1 MKGYKAFL
9 SDMTTKHGDNT
20 VYEVGKTY
28 TVEGEVKI
36 CENGYHF
43 CKKCVDVYDYYSKPC
58 RICEVSV
65 TGAVQTQG
73 NKSVGRKLKILR
85 ELTADEISSLCNSGD
100 CNSGDWNSGDWNSG
114 YCNSGDWNSGDWNSG
129 DWNSGNRNSGNRNS
143 GDCNSGDCNSGNR
156 NSGDCNS
163 GDCNSGNRN
172 SGDWNSGD
180 WNSGNRNSGDWNSG
194 NRNSGNRNSGDCNSG
209 DWNSGDWNSGDWNS
223 GNRNSGNRNSGNRNS
238 GDWNS
243 GDWNSGYCNTT
254 EPTVRLFDHQTDIT
268 FSDFKWSRAY
278 GLLCNIPSDCLT
290 WKYSEYMTDDEK
302 AEHPEHETTGGFLYL
317 EKADRQ
323 AWWESLSDESKAAI
337 TSMPYFDAEKFYM
350 CTNIRVEQQC

>member
-1 MKGYKAFL
+1 MKGYKAFNN
-9 SDMTTKHGDNT
+9 DMTTNHGDNT

-28 TVEGEVKI
+28 TVEGEIKI

-43 CKKCVDVYDYYSKPC
+43 CKKCVDVYDYYDKPC

-85 ELTADEISSLCNSGD
+85 ELTADEISSLCNSG
-100 CNSGDWNSGDWNSG
+100 N
-114 YCNSGDWNSGDWNSG
+114 
-129 DWNSGNRNSGNRNS
+129 
-143 GDCNSGDCNSGNR
+143 
-156 NSGDCNS
+156 
-163 GDCNSGNRN
+163 
-172 SGDWNSGD
+172 
-180 WNSGNRNSGDWNSG
+180 
-194 NRNSGNRNSGDCNSG
+194 
-209 DWNSGDWNSGDWNS
+209 WNS

-238 GDWNS
+238 GDRNSGNRNSGDRNSGNWNS
-243 GDWNSGYCNTT
+243 GDRNSGDRNSGNWNSGNWNSGDRNSGYCNTT

-302 AEHPEHETTGGFLYL
+302 AAHPEHETTGGFLYL

-323 AWWESLSDESKAAI
+323 AWWESLSDDSKAAI
-337 TSMPYFDAEKFYM
+337 ISMPYFDADKFYK
-350 CTNIRVEQQC
+350 CTNIRVERNNAN

>member
-9 SDMTTKHGDNT
+9 PDMTTLHGDDT

-28 TVEGEVKI
+28 TVEGEVRI

-100 CNSGDWNSGDWNSG
+100 
-114 YCNSGDWNSGDWNSG
+114 
-129 DWNSGNRNSGNRNS
+129 WNSGNRNSGN
-143 GDCNSGDCNSGNR
+143 
-156 NSGDCNS
+156 
-163 GDCNSGNRN
+163 
-172 SGDWNSGD
+172 
-180 WNSGNRNSGDWNSG
+180 WNSGNR
-194 NRNSGNRNSGDCNSG
+194 
-209 DWNSGDWNSGDWNS
+209 
-223 GNRNSGNRNSGNRNS
+223 
-238 GDWNS
+238 
-243 GDWNSGYCNTT
+243 NSGYCNTT
-254 EPTVRLFDHQTDIT
+254 EPTIRLFDHQTDIT
-268 FSDFKWSRAY
+268 FSDFRNSRAY
-278 GLLCNIPSDCLT
+278 GLLCSMPSDCLT

-302 AEHPEHETTGGFLYL
+302 AAHPEHETTGGFLYL

-323 AWWESLSDESKAAI
+323 AWWESLSDESKATI
-337 TSMPYFDAEKFYM
+337 TSMPYFDADKFYK
-350 CTNIRVEQQC
+350 CTNIRVEK

>member
-28 TVEGEVKI
+28 TVEGEIKI

-100 CNSGDWNSGDWNSG
+100 CNSGD
-114 YCNSGDWNSGDWNSG
+114 CNSGNW
-129 DWNSGNRNSGNRNS
+129 NSGNRNS
-143 GDCNSGDCNSGNR
+143 GDCNSGDCNSGN
-156 NSGDCNS
+156 
-163 GDCNSGNRN
+163 
-172 SGDWNSGD
+172 
-180 WNSGNRNSGDWNSG
+180 
-194 NRNSGNRNSGDCNSG
+194 
-209 DWNSGDWNSGDWNS
+209 
-223 GNRNSGNRNSGNRNS
+223 
-238 GDWNS
+238 
-243 GDWNSGYCNTT
+243 WNSGYCNTT
-254 EPTVRLFDHQTDIT
+254 DPTVRLFDHQTDIT
-268 FSDFKWSRAY
+268 FSDFRQSRAY
-278 GLLCNIPSDCLT
+278 GLLCSIPSDCLT

-302 AEHPEHETTGGFLYL
+302 AAHPEHETTGGFLYL

-323 AWWESLSDESKAAI
+323 AWWESFSDESKAAI
-337 TSMPYFDAEKFYM
+337 TSMPYFDAEKFFI
-350 CTNIRVEQQC
+350 CTGIKVNGVDKDAN

>member
-28 TVEGEVKI
+28 TVEGEIKI

-58 RICEVSV
+58 RICEVNV

-85 ELTADEISSLCNSGD
+85 ELTADEISSL
-100 CNSGDWNSGDWNSG
+100 
-114 YCNSGDWNSGDWNSG
+114 
-129 DWNSGNRNSGNRNS
+129 
-143 GDCNSGDCNSGNR
+143 
-156 NSGDCNS
+156 
-163 GDCNSGNRN
+163 
-172 SGDWNSGD
+172 

-194 NRNSGNRNSGDCNSG
+194 NRNSG
-209 DWNSGDWNSGDWNS
+209 
-223 GNRNSGNRNSGNRNS
+223 
-238 GDWNS
+238 
-243 GDWNSGYCNTT
+243 YCNTT
-254 EPTVRLFDHQTDIT
+254 EPTIRLFDHQTDIT
-268 FSDFKWSRAY
+268 FSDFWQSRAY
-278 GLLCNIPSDCLT
+278 DLLCSIPSDCLT

-302 AEHPEHETTGGFLYL
+302 ATHPEHETTGGFLYL

-323 AWWESLSDESKAAI
+323 AWWESLSDESKVAI
-337 TSMPYFDAEKFYM
+337 TSMPYFDADKFYK
-350 CTNIRVEQQC
+350 CTNIRVERNNAN

>member
-9 SDMTTKHGDNT
+9 PDMTTLHGDDT

-43 CKKCVDVYDYYSKPC
+43 CKKCADVYDYYSKPC

-100 CNSGDWNSGDWNSG
+100 CNSGDRNSGDRNSGDRNSGDW
-114 YCNSGDWNSGDWNSG
+114 
-129 DWNSGNRNSGNRNS
+129 NSGNRNS
-143 GDCNSGDCNSGNR
+143 GDCNSGD
-156 NSGDCNS
+156 
-163 GDCNSGNRN
+163 
-172 SGDWNSGD
+172 
-180 WNSGNRNSGDWNSG
+180 RNSGDWNSG

-209 DWNSGDWNSGDWNS
+209 DRNSGDWNS
-223 GNRNSGNRNSGNRNS
+223 GNWNSGNR
-238 GDWNS
+238 
-243 GDWNSGYCNTT
+243 NSGYCNTT

-302 AEHPEHETTGGFLYL
+302 AAHPEHETTGGFLYL

-323 AWWESLSDESKAAI
+323 AWWESLSDESKATI
-337 TSMPYFDAEKFYM
+337 ISMPYFDAEKFFI
-350 CTNIRVEQQC
+350 CTGIKVNGADKDAN

>member
-9 SDMTTKHGDNT
+9 PDMTTLHGDDT

-43 CKKCVDVYDYYSKPC
+43 CKKCADVYDYYSKPC

-85 ELTADEISSLCNSGD
+85 ELTADEISSLCNSG
-100 CNSGDWNSGDWNSG
+100 
-114 YCNSGDWNSGDWNSG
+114 
-129 DWNSGNRNSGNRNS
+129 NR
-143 GDCNSGDCNSGNR
+143 
-156 NSGDCNS
+156 
-163 GDCNSGNRN
+163 
-172 SGDWNSGD
+172 
-180 WNSGNRNSGDWNSG
+180 
-194 NRNSGNRNSGDCNSG
+194 
-209 DWNSGDWNSGDWNS
+209 
-223 GNRNSGNRNSGNRNS
+223 
-238 GDWNS
+238 
-243 GDWNSGYCNTT
+243 NSGYCNTT

-268 FSDFKWSRAY
+268 FSDFKLSRAY
-278 GLLCNIPSDCLT
+278 GLLCSIPSDCLT

-302 AEHPEHETTGGFLYL
+302 AEHPEHETTSGFLYL
-317 EKADRQ
+317 EKVDRQ

-337 TSMPYFDAEKFYM
+337 TSMPYFDADKFYK
-350 CTNIRVEQQC
+350 CTNIRVERNNAN

>member
-28 TVEGEVKI
+28 TVESEVKI

-43 CKKCVDVYDYYSKPC
+43 CKKCVDVYDYYNKPC

-73 NKSVGRKLKILR
+73 NKSVGRRLKILR
-85 ELTADEISSLCNSGD
+85 ELTADEINSLC
-100 CNSGDWNSGDWNSG
+100 
-114 YCNSGDWNSGDWNSG
+114 
-129 DWNSGNRNSGNRNS
+129 NS
-143 GDCNSGDCNSGNR
+143 GDCNSGDCNSG
-156 NSGDCNS
+156 D
-163 GDCNSGNRN
+163 
-172 SGDWNSGD
+172 
-180 WNSGNRNSGDWNSG
+180 
-194 NRNSGNRNSGDCNSG
+194 
-209 DWNSGDWNSGDWNS
+209 
-223 GNRNSGNRNSGNRNS
+223 RNSGNRNS

-243 GDWNSGYCNTT
+243 GDCNSGDWNSGDCNSGNWNSGDCNSGNWNSGDCNSGDCNSGNWNSGDCNSGYCNTT

-268 FSDFKWSRAY
+268 FSDFRQSRAY

-302 AEHPEHETTGGFLYL
+302 AAHPEHETTGGFLYL

-323 AWWESLSDESKAAI
+323 AWWESLSDESKATI
-337 TSMPYFDAEKFYM
+337 TSMPYFDADKFYK
-350 CTNIRVEQQC
+350 CTNIRVERNNAN

>member
-58 RICEVSV
+58 RICEVNV

-85 ELTADEISSLCNSGD
+85 ELTADEISSLCNSG
-100 CNSGDWNSGDWNSG
+100 N
-114 YCNSGDWNSGDWNSG
+114 
-129 DWNSGNRNSGNRNS
+129 
-143 GDCNSGDCNSGNR
+143 CNSGNR

-163 GDCNSGNRN
+163 GNRN
-172 SGDWNSGD
+172 SGN
-180 WNSGNRNSGDWNSG
+180 WNSGNRNSGNWNSG
-194 NRNSGNRNSGDCNSG
+194 NRNSGNWNSGNWNSGNRNSGDCNSG
-209 DWNSGDWNSGDWNS
+209 NWNS
-223 GNRNSGNRNSGNRNS
+223 GNRNSGNWNSGNR
-238 GDWNS
+238 
-243 GDWNSGYCNTT
+243 NSGYCNTT

-278 GLLCNIPSDCLT
+278 GLLCHIPSDCLT

-302 AEHPEHETTGGFLYL
+302 TAHPEHETTGGFLYL
-317 EKADRQ
+317 KKADRQ

-337 TSMPYFDAEKFYM
+337 TSMPYFDADKFYK
-350 CTNIRVEQQC
+350 CTNIRVERNNAN

>member
-28 TVEGEVKI
+28 TVEGEIKI

-43 CKKCVDVYDYYSKPC
+43 CKKCVDVYDYYNKPC

-73 NKSVGRKLKILR
+73 NKSVGRRLKILR

-100 CNSGDWNSGDWNSG
+100 CNSGD
-114 YCNSGDWNSGDWNSG
+114 CNSGDC
-129 DWNSGNRNSGNRNS
+129 NSGN
-143 GDCNSGDCNSGNR
+143 CNSGDCNSGNR
-156 NSGDCNS
+156 NSGD
-163 GDCNSGNRN
+163 RN
-172 SGDWNSGD
+172 SGDRNSGD
-180 WNSGNRNSGDWNSG
+180 RNSGNWNSGNRNSGYWNSG
-194 NRNSGNRNSGDCNSG
+194 NCNSGDRNSGDCNSG
-209 DWNSGDWNSGDWNS
+209 DCNSGDRNSGDRNSGDRNSGNWNS
-223 GNRNSGNRNSGNRNS
+223 GNR
-238 GDWNS
+238 
-243 GDWNSGYCNTT
+243 NSGYCNTT

-268 FSDFKWSRAY
+268 FNDFWKSRVY
-278 GLLCNIPSDCLT
+278 GLLQSIPSDCLT
-290 WKYSEYMTDDEK
+290 WKYSEYMTDNEK
-302 AEHPEHETTGGFLYL
+302 AAHPEHETTGGFLYL

-337 TSMPYFDAEKFYM
+337 TSMPYFDADKFYM

>member
-9 SDMTTKHGDNT
+9 SDMTTRHGDNT

-58 RICEVSV
+58 RICEVNV

-100 CNSGDWNSGDWNSG
+100 W
-114 YCNSGDWNSGDWNSG
+114 
-129 DWNSGNRNSGNRNS
+129 
-143 GDCNSGDCNSGNR
+143 
-156 NSGDCNS
+156 
-163 GDCNSGNRN
+163 NSGNRN

-194 NRNSGNRNSGDCNSG
+194 
-209 DWNSGDWNSGDWNS
+209 DWNS
-223 GNRNSGNRNSGNRNS
+223 GNR
-238 GDWNS
+238 
-243 GDWNSGYCNTT
+243 NSGYCNTT
-254 EPTVRLFDHQTDIT
+254 EPTIRLFDHQTDIT
-268 FSDFKWSRAY
+268 FSDFRQSRAY
-278 GLLCNIPSDCLT
+278 GLLCSMPSDCLT

-302 AEHPEHETTGGFLYL
+302 AAHPEHETTGGFLYL

-323 AWWESLSDESKAAI
+323 TWWKSLSDDSKAAI
-337 TSMPYFDAEKFYM
+337 TSMPYFDADKFYM
-350 CTNIRVEQQC
+350 CTNIRVEQ

>member
-1 MKGYKAFL
+1 MRGYKAFL
-9 SDMTTKHGDNT
+9 LDMTTRHGDNT

-28 TVEGEVKI
+28 TVEGEVRI

-58 RICEVSV
+58 RICEVNV

-73 NKSVGRKLKILR
+73 NKSVGRRLKILR

-100 CNSGDWNSGDWNSG
+100 CNSG
-114 YCNSGDWNSGDWNSG
+114 
-129 DWNSGNRNSGNRNS
+129 
-143 GDCNSGDCNSGNR
+143 
-156 NSGDCNS
+156 
-163 GDCNSGNRN
+163 
-172 SGDWNSGD
+172 
-180 WNSGNRNSGDWNSG
+180 
-194 NRNSGNRNSGDCNSG
+194 NRNSGDCNSG
-209 DWNSGDWNSGDWNS
+209 DWNSG
-223 GNRNSGNRNSGNRNS
+223 NRNSGDCNS

-302 AEHPEHETTGGFLYL
+302 AAHPEHKTTGGFLYL

-323 AWWESLSDESKAAI
+323 AWWESLSDDSKAAI
-337 TSMPYFDAEKFYM
+337 ISMPYFDADKFYK
-350 CTNIRVEQQC
+350 CTNIRVEK

>member
-73 NKSVGRKLKILR
+73 NKSVGRRLKILR

-100 CNSGDWNSGDWNSG
+100 WNSGSWNSG
-114 YCNSGDWNSGDWNSG
+114 SWNSGSW
-129 DWNSGNRNSGNRNS
+129 
-143 GDCNSGDCNSGNR
+143 
-156 NSGDCNS
+156 
-163 GDCNSGNRN
+163 NSGNRN

-180 WNSGNRNSGDWNSG
+180 WNSGNRNSGSWNSG
-194 NRNSGNRNSGDCNSG
+194 S
-209 DWNSGDWNSGDWNS
+209 WNSGSC
-223 GNRNSGNRNSGNRNS
+223 NSGNRNSGNRNS

-243 GDWNSGYCNTT
+243 GDWNSGSWNSGYCNTT

-268 FSDFKWSRAY
+268 FSDFRQSRAY
-278 GLLCNIPSDCLT
+278 DLLCSIPSDCLT

-317 EKADRQ
+317 EKVDRQ
-323 AWWESLSDESKAAI
+323 AWWESLSDDSKAAI
-337 TSMPYFDAEKFYM
+337 ISMPYFDADKFYK
-350 CTNIRVEQQC
+350 CTNIRVEK

>member
-9 SDMTTKHGDNT
+9 SDMTTMHGDNT

-28 TVEGEVKI
+28 TVEGEVRI

-73 NKSVGRKLKILR
+73 NKSVGRRLKILR
-85 ELTADEISSLCNSGD
+85 ELTADEISSLCNSG
-100 CNSGDWNSGDWNSG
+100 N
-114 YCNSGDWNSGDWNSG
+114 
-129 DWNSGNRNSGNRNS
+129 WNSGN
-143 GDCNSGDCNSGNR
+143 
-156 NSGDCNS
+156 
-163 GDCNSGNRN
+163 
-172 SGDWNSGD
+172 
-180 WNSGNRNSGDWNSG
+180 WNSGN
-194 NRNSGNRNSGDCNSG
+194 C
-209 DWNSGDWNSGDWNS
+209 
-223 GNRNSGNRNSGNRNS
+223 
-238 GDWNS
+238 
-243 GDWNSGYCNTT
+243 NSGYCNTT

-268 FSDFKWSRAY
+268 FSDFRNSRAY

-323 AWWESLSDESKAAI
+323 AWWESLSDDSKAAI
-337 TSMPYFDAEKFYM
+337 TSMPYFDAEKFFI
-350 CTNIRVEQQC
+350 CTGIKVNGADKDAN

>member
-9 SDMTTKHGDNT
+9 SDMTTRHGDNT

-73 NKSVGRKLKILR
+73 NKSVGRRLKILR

-100 CNSGDWNSGDWNSG
+100 CNSGN
-114 YCNSGDWNSGDWNSG
+114 CNSGNRNSGN
-129 DWNSGNRNSGNRNS
+129 WNSGNRNSGDCNSGNCNSGNRNSGDCNSGNWNSGNCNSGNRNSGNWNS

-156 NSGDCNS
+156 NSGNCNS
-163 GDCNSGNRN
+163 GDCNSG
-172 SGDWNSGD
+172 
-180 WNSGNRNSGDWNSG
+180 
-194 NRNSGNRNSGDCNSG
+194 DC
-209 DWNSGDWNSGDWNS
+209 
-223 GNRNSGNRNSGNRNS
+223 
-238 GDWNS
+238 
-243 GDWNSGYCNTT
+243 NSGYCNTT

-268 FSDFKWSRAY
+268 FSDFKLSRAY
-278 GLLCNIPSDCLT
+278 GLLCSIPSDCLT

-302 AEHPEHETTGGFLYL
+302 AAHPEHETTGGFLYL
-317 EKADRQ
+317 EKVDRQ

-337 TSMPYFDAEKFYM
+337 TSMPYFDADKFYM
-350 CTNIRVEQQC
+350 CTNIRVEK

>member
-58 RICEVSV
+58 RICEVNV

-85 ELTADEISSLCNSGD
+85 ELTADEISSLCNSG
-100 CNSGDWNSGDWNSG
+100 
-114 YCNSGDWNSGDWNSG
+114 
-129 DWNSGNRNSGNRNS
+129 
-143 GDCNSGDCNSGNR
+143 
-156 NSGDCNS
+156 
-163 GDCNSGNRN
+163 
-172 SGDWNSGD
+172 
-180 WNSGNRNSGDWNSG
+180 
-194 NRNSGNRNSGDCNSG
+194 
-209 DWNSGDWNSGDWNS
+209 
-223 GNRNSGNRNSGNRNS
+223 NRNSGNRNS

-243 GDWNSGYCNTT
+243 GNWNSGYCNTT

-268 FSDFKWSRAY
+268 FSDFRQSRAY
-278 GLLCNIPSDCLT
+278 GLLCHMPSDCLT

-302 AEHPEHETTGGFLYL
+302 AAHPEHETTGGFLYL

-337 TSMPYFDAEKFYM
+337 SSMPYFDADKFYM

>member
-9 SDMTTKHGDNT
+9 SDMTTKHGDDT
-20 VYEVGKTY
+20 VYEIGKTY
-28 TVEGEVKI
+28 TVEGEIKI

-43 CKKCVDVYDYYSKPC
+43 CKKCIDVYDYYDKPC

-85 ELTADEISSLCNSGD
+85 ELTADEISSLCNSG
-100 CNSGDWNSGDWNSG
+100 
-114 YCNSGDWNSGDWNSG
+114 
-129 DWNSGNRNSGNRNS
+129 NRNS
-143 GDCNSGDCNSGNR
+143 GDCNSGNCNSGNCNSGNR

-163 GDCNSGNRN
+163 GN
-172 SGDWNSGD
+172 
-180 WNSGNRNSGDWNSG
+180 WNSGN
-194 NRNSGNRNSGDCNSG
+194 
-209 DWNSGDWNSGDWNS
+209 
-223 GNRNSGNRNSGNRNS
+223 
-238 GDWNS
+238 
-243 GDWNSGYCNTT
+243 WNSGYCNTT

-278 GLLCNIPSDCLT
+278 GLLCSIPSDRLA

-302 AEHPEHETTGGFLYL
+302 AAHPEHETAGGFLYL

-323 AWWESLSDESKAAI
+323 AWWESLSGESKAAI
-337 TSMPYFDAEKFYM
+337 TSMPYFDADKFYK
-350 CTNIRVEQQC
+350 CTNIRVEQ

>member
-9 SDMTTKHGDNT
+9 LDMTTKHGDNT

-58 RICEVSV
+58 RICEVNV

-85 ELTADEISSLCNSGD
+85 KLTADEISSLCNSGD
-100 CNSGDWNSGDWNSG
+100 W
-114 YCNSGDWNSGDWNSG
+114 
-129 DWNSGNRNSGNRNS
+129 NSGNRNS
-143 GDCNSGDCNSGNR
+143 GDCNSGNR
-156 NSGDCNS
+156 
-163 GDCNSGNRN
+163 
-172 SGDWNSGD
+172 
-180 WNSGNRNSGDWNSG
+180 
-194 NRNSGNRNSGDCNSG
+194 
-209 DWNSGDWNSGDWNS
+209 
-223 GNRNSGNRNSGNRNS
+223 
-238 GDWNS
+238 
-243 GDWNSGYCNTT
+243 NSGYCNTT
-254 EPTVRLFDHQTDIT
+254 EPTIRLFDHQTDIT
-268 FSDFKWSRAY
+268 FNDFWQSRAY
-278 GLLCNIPSDCLT
+278 SLLCKIPTDCLI

-323 AWWESLSDESKAAI
+323 AWWDSLSDDSKEAI
-337 TSMPYFDAEKFYM
+337 TSMPYFDADKFYK
-350 CTNIRVEQQC
+350 CTNIRVEK

>member
-9 SDMTTKHGDNT
+9 SDMTTMHGDNT

-28 TVEGEVKI
+28 IVEGEVRI

-73 NKSVGRKLKILR
+73 NKSVGRMLKILR

-100 CNSGDWNSGDWNSG
+100 W
-114 YCNSGDWNSGDWNSG
+114 
-129 DWNSGNRNSGNRNS
+129 NSGNRNS
-143 GDCNSGDCNSGNR
+143 GDCNSGDCNSG
-156 NSGDCNS
+156 
-163 GDCNSGNRN
+163 
-172 SGDWNSGD
+172 D
-180 WNSGNRNSGDWNSG
+180 WNSGN
-194 NRNSGNRNSGDCNSG
+194 C
-209 DWNSGDWNSGDWNS
+209 
-223 GNRNSGNRNSGNRNS
+223 
-238 GDWNS
+238 
-243 GDWNSGYCNTT
+243 NSGYCNTT

-302 AEHPEHETTGGFLYL
+302 AAHPEHETTGGFLYL

-323 AWWESLSDESKAAI
+323 AWWESLSDDSKAAI
-337 TSMPYFDAEKFYM
+337 TSMPYFDAEKFFI
-350 CTNIRVEQQC
+350 CTGIKVNGADKDAN

>member
-28 TVEGEVKI
+28 TVEGEVGI

-73 NKSVGRKLKILR
+73 NKSVGRRLKILR
-85 ELTADEISSLCNSGD
+85 ELTADEISSLCNSG
-100 CNSGDWNSGDWNSG
+100 N
-114 YCNSGDWNSGDWNSG
+114 
-129 DWNSGNRNSGNRNS
+129 WNSGNR
-143 GDCNSGDCNSGNR
+143 
-156 NSGDCNS
+156 
-163 GDCNSGNRN
+163 
-172 SGDWNSGD
+172 
-180 WNSGNRNSGDWNSG
+180 
-194 NRNSGNRNSGDCNSG
+194 
-209 DWNSGDWNSGDWNS
+209 
-223 GNRNSGNRNSGNRNS
+223 
-238 GDWNS
+238 
-243 GDWNSGYCNTT
+243 NSGYCNTT

-268 FSDFKWSRAY
+268 FSDFKLSRAY
-278 GLLCNIPSDCLT
+278 GLLCSIPSDCLT

-302 AEHPEHETTGGFLYL
+302 AAHPEHETTGGFLYL

-337 TSMPYFDAEKFYM
+337 TSMPYFDADKFFM
-350 CTNIRVEQQC
+350 CTNIRMEQQC

>member
-9 SDMTTKHGDNT
+9 PSMMTQHGDDT

-28 TVEGEVKI
+28 TVEGEIKI

-73 NKSVGRKLKILR
+73 NKSVGRRLKILR
-85 ELTADEISSLCNSGD
+85 ELTADEISSLCNSGN
-100 CNSGDWNSGDWNSG
+100 CNSGNRNSGD
-114 YCNSGDWNSGDWNSG
+114 CNSG

-143 GDCNSGDCNSGNR
+143 GNCNSGNR
-156 NSGDCNS
+156 NSGDCNSGDWNSGDCNSGDWNS

-180 WNSGNRNSGDWNSG
+180 WNSGNRNSG
-194 NRNSGNRNSGDCNSG
+194 
-209 DWNSGDWNSGDWNS
+209 
-223 GNRNSGNRNSGNRNS
+223 
-238 GDWNS
+238 
-243 GDWNSGYCNTT
+243 YCNTT

-268 FSDFKWSRAY
+268 FSDFQQSRVY
-278 GLLCNIPSDCLT
+278 GLLCHMPSDCLI

-302 AEHPEHETTGGFLYL
+302 AAHPEHETTGGFLYL

-337 TSMPYFDAEKFYM
+337 TSMPYFDAEKFFI
-350 CTNIRVEQQC
+350 CTGIKVNGADKDAN

>member
-1 MKGYKAFL
+1 MRGYKAFL
-9 SDMTTKHGDNT
+9 SDMTTRHGDNT

-28 TVEGEVKI
+28 TVEGEVRI

-73 NKSVGRKLKILR
+73 NKSVGRRLKILR

-100 CNSGDWNSGDWNSG
+100 CNSGN
-114 YCNSGDWNSGDWNSG
+114 CNSGDWNSGNCNSG
-129 DWNSGNRNSGNRNS
+129 DWNSGNWNSGN
-143 GDCNSGDCNSGNR
+143 CNSGNW
-156 NSGDCNS
+156 NSGNCNS
-163 GDCNSGNRN
+163 GYWNSGNCNSGNC
-172 SGDWNSGD
+172 NSGD
-180 WNSGNRNSGDWNSG
+180 WNSGN
-194 NRNSGNRNSGDCNSG
+194 C
-209 DWNSGDWNSGDWNS
+209 
-223 GNRNSGNRNSGNRNS
+223 
-238 GDWNS
+238 
-243 GDWNSGYCNTT
+243 NSGYCNTI

-278 GLLCNIPSDCLT
+278 GLLCQIPSDCLT

-317 EKADRQ
+317 QKADRQ
-323 AWWESLSDESKAAI
+323 AWWESLSDDSKAAI
-337 TSMPYFDAEKFYM
+337 TSMPYFDAEKFFI
-350 CTNIRVEQQC
+350 CTGIKVNGADKDAN

>member
-9 SDMTTKHGDNT
+9 PNMTTQHGDDT

-28 TVEGEVKI
+28 TVEGEIKI

-85 ELTADEISSLCNSGD
+85 ELTADEISSL
-100 CNSGDWNSGDWNSG
+100 WNSGNRNSGNRNSGNWNSG
-114 YCNSGDWNSGDWNSG
+114 NWNSGDWNSG
-129 DWNSGNRNSGNRNS
+129 DWNSGN
-143 GDCNSGDCNSGNR
+143 C
-156 NSGDCNS
+156 
-163 GDCNSGNRN
+163 
-172 SGDWNSGD
+172 NSGD
-180 WNSGNRNSGDWNSG
+180 WNSGNCNSGNCNSGNCNSGDWNSG
-194 NRNSGNRNSGDCNSG
+194 NCNSGNCNSG
-209 DWNSGDWNSGDWNS
+209 N
-223 GNRNSGNRNSGNRNS
+223 
-238 GDWNS
+238 WNS

-268 FSDFKWSRAY
+268 FSDFRNSRAY
-278 GLLCNIPSDCLT
+278 SLLCHIPSDCLT

-302 AEHPEHETTGGFLYL
+302 AAHPEHETTGGFLYL

-337 TSMPYFDAEKFYM
+337 TSIPYFDADKFFI
-350 CTNIRVEQQC
+350 CTGIKVNGADNDAN

>member
-9 SDMTTKHGDNT
+9 SNMTTKHGDNT

-58 RICEVSV
+58 RICEVNV

-73 NKSVGRKLKILR
+73 NKSVGRRLKILR

-100 CNSGDWNSGDWNSG
+100 CNSGN
-114 YCNSGDWNSGDWNSG
+114 
-129 DWNSGNRNSGNRNS
+129 
-143 GDCNSGDCNSGNR
+143 
-156 NSGDCNS
+156 
-163 GDCNSGNRN
+163 
-172 SGDWNSGD
+172 
-180 WNSGNRNSGDWNSG
+180 
-194 NRNSGNRNSGDCNSG
+194 
-209 DWNSGDWNSGDWNS
+209 
-223 GNRNSGNRNSGNRNS
+223 
-238 GDWNS
+238 
-243 GDWNSGYCNTT
+243 WNSGYCNTT

-302 AEHPEHETTGGFLYL
+302 AAHPEHETTGGFLYL

-323 AWWESLSDESKAAI
+323 AWWESLSDDSKAAI
-337 TSMPYFDAEKFYM
+337 TSMPYFDAEKFFI
-350 CTNIRVEQQC
+350 CTGIKVNGADKDAN

>member
-58 RICEVSV
+58 RICEVNV

-85 ELTADEISSLCNSGD
+85 ELTADEISSLCNSG
-100 CNSGDWNSGDWNSG
+100 
-114 YCNSGDWNSGDWNSG
+114 
-129 DWNSGNRNSGNRNS
+129 
-143 GDCNSGDCNSGNR
+143 
-156 NSGDCNS
+156 
-163 GDCNSGNRN
+163 
-172 SGDWNSGD
+172 
-180 WNSGNRNSGDWNSG
+180 NRNSGDWNSG
-194 NRNSGNRNSGDCNSG
+194 N
-209 DWNSGDWNSGDWNS
+209 
-223 GNRNSGNRNSGNRNS
+223 
-238 GDWNS
+238 
-243 GDWNSGYCNTT
+243 WNSGYCNTT

-278 GLLCNIPSDCLT
+278 DLLCSIPSDCLT

-302 AEHPEHETTGGFLYL
+302 AAHPEHETTGGFLYL
-317 EKADRQ
+317 EKADCQ

-337 TSMPYFDAEKFYM
+337 TSMPYFDAEKFFI
-350 CTNIRVEQQC
+350 CTGIKVNGADKDAN

>member
-9 SDMTTKHGDNT
+9 SDMTTRHGDDT

-43 CKKCVDVYDYYSKPC
+43 CKKCVDVYDYYNKPC
-58 RICEVSV
+58 RICEVNV

-85 ELTADEISSLCNSGD
+85 ELTTDEISSLC
-100 CNSGDWNSGDWNSG
+100 
-114 YCNSGDWNSGDWNSG
+114 
-129 DWNSGNRNSGNRNS
+129 
-143 GDCNSGDCNSGNR
+143 
-156 NSGDCNS
+156 
-163 GDCNSGNRN
+163 
-172 SGDWNSGD
+172 NSGD

-194 NRNSGNRNSGDCNSG
+194 YC
-209 DWNSGDWNSGDWNS
+209 
-223 GNRNSGNRNSGNRNS
+223 NSGNRNS

-243 GDWNSGYCNTT
+243 GNRNSGYCNTT

-268 FSDFKWSRAY
+268 FSDFRNSRAY
-278 GLLCNIPSDCLT
+278 GLLRSIPSDCLT

-302 AEHPEHETTGGFLYL
+302 TAHPEHETTGGFLYL

-323 AWWESLSDESKAAI
+323 AWWESLSDDSKAAI
-337 TSMPYFDAEKFYM
+337 ISMPYFDADKFYK
-350 CTNIRVEQQC
+350 CTNIRVEK